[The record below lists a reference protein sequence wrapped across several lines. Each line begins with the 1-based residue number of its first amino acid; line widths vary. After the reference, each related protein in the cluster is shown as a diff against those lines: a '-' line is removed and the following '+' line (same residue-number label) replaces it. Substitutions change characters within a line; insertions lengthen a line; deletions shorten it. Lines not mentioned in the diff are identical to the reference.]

1 MELHREFHVI
11 NQANMEREAAFKT
24 ESVFVLGNKAEK
36 VLAGHLTMLSLSFPV
51 CKMELII
58 VLISSGC
65 SKD

>member
-36 VLAGHLTMLSLSFPV
+36 VLAGHLTMLSLSF
-51 CKMELII
+51 CTHRMEI
-58 VLISSGC
+58 VPILTLQNV
-65 SKD
+65 K